1 VAVFLV
7 AITSFIKLR
16 YIKFLNFFVGVI
28 ASLAVV
34 AALAV
39 QLASSKL
46 QIKFEALSSWPL
58 TLGASAILFAA
69 MGSVWSSSG
78 ADFASLLKKSTK
90 GSFVIAWSSLILFA
104 VPSSIAV
111 ATLILLENVPAQREL
126 LGFSSIVPEAA
137 EPYAYGIFA
146 AVTLLLAALELRST
160 RLAVRGI
167 YSRLSGPW
175 VRIFLALA
183 FVAISLA
190 GWHFYSTQGLLFNL
204 RDYALVLSVPVAA
217 WLGIFSADS
226 LMRRIA
232 YHDISLTRS
241 YGFYGNYNLTNLIGW
256 VVASALGLGMLSSSL
271 TEFGWVGFLA
281 RHSVSPAFW
290 AQSNLGIAAAFAIG
304 VLCVLCLGVPR
315 IKRQEAEVLSIE
327 SRRYELRDVLITS
340 EIEQIAN
347 LSNSADS
354 VI

>member
-1 VAVFLV
+1 
-7 AITSFIKLR
+7 
-16 YIKFLNFFVGVI
+16 
-28 ASLAVV
+28 
-34 AALAV
+34 
-39 QLASSKL
+39 
-46 QIKFEALSSWPL
+46 
-58 TLGASAILFAA
+58 
-69 MGSVWSSSG
+69 
-78 ADFASLLKKSTK
+78 
-90 GSFVIAWSSLILFA
+90 LFA

-146 AVTLLLAALELRST
+146 AVALLLAALELRST

-256 VVASALGLGMLSSSL
+256 VVASTLGLGMLSSSL

-304 VLCVLCLGVPR
+304 VLSVLCLGVPR